1 MQNNEAERD
10 DPKIVK
16 SECVRKT
23 YLLIILLSNKH
34 IGIWNAQLLQIN
46 RVTIC
51 VLIFQ
56 ETEKATAPP
65 SSDKDTTDK
74 VCGDN
79 SMVKL
84 VASIINN
91 YEYYIL
97 L

>member
-1 MQNNEAERD
+1 M
-10 DPKIVK
+10 VK
-16 SECVRKT
+16 SEYVNKT
-23 YLLIILLSNKH
+23 YLLKTLLSNKH
-34 IGIWNAQLLQIN
+34 IVIWNAQLLQSN
-46 RVTIC
+46 RVTKC

-65 SSDKDTTDK
+65 SSDEDTTDK

-79 SMVKL
+79 SMVKQ

-91 YEYYIL
+91 YVYYIL